1 MFGHTRQAYYQHDDN
16 MLSDLAEESFVV
28 EYVKSVRKQDPG
40 IGGRKLWHM
49 YRHEFGEKASMGHCR
64 FESIIS
70 KYKLGVRVSNR
81 KPRTTDSRHNL
92 PTYPNKIKDL
102 IPTSANEVWVSDI
115 TYQKIWDDLQEG
127 TYHFCYISLITDYY
141 TKEIIGYSVGDTLAT
156 KYPIEALEMAL
167 TRIDKGEST
176 PIHHSDRGVQ
186 YASSEYIKRLRE
198 FGIMPSMTESGNPKD
213 NAVAERVNNTLKNEL
228 FKGLCFISIKEV
240 KEALDK
246 AVYFYNNLR
255 PHGSIGMLRP
265 AEAAKLKGE
274 LKKNWTSYRENHIKA
289 LSVQ

>member
-1 MFGHTRQAYYQHDDN
+1 MGRAY
-16 MLSDLAEESFVV
+16 V
-28 EYVKSVRKQDPG
+28 G
-40 IGGRKLWHM
+40 
-49 YRHEFGEKASMGHCR
+49 
-64 FESIIS
+64 
-70 KYKLGVRVSNR
+70 RVSSADVR
-81 KPRTTDSRHNL
+81 CDRYTFLLLRTKKFCKIICHSVTLLVWLIKGKSKCLILEKVDFILSTFSRIRHSRHNL

-141 TKEIIGYSVGDTLAT
+141 TKEIIGYSVGDNLAT

-167 TRIDKGEST
+167 ARIDKGEST